1 MIRRNAHARNDL
13 MRAFYLPVLQAL
25 TPFQHGSGYLC
36 AKTGHYSGGCFLYGV
51 AGYLLEAASTKVD
64 AAICCDI
71 NGGQPPCLPVTDFC
85 GCTLRKAPLS
95 ANGEGVA
102 AGSRCRHSLQFHL
115 HRGSA
120 FPPHHRHLQ
129 QALITRRRVE
139 ARRANLNRSS
149 RAPRGPADC
158 RCWGCRD

>member
-13 MRAFYLPVLQAL
+13 MRAFYLPVLRSVNAVSTWKRL
-25 TPFQHGSGYLC
+25 FVHEN
-36 AKTGHYSGGCFLYGV
+36 GHYSGGCFLYGG

-71 NGGQPPCLPVTDFC
+71 NGGQTPCL
-85 GCTLRKAPLS
+85 PLS
-95 ANGEGVA
+95 ANGEGWQPA
-102 AGSRCRHSLQFHL
+102 PGAGTLYSSICTV
-115 HRGSA
+115 GSA